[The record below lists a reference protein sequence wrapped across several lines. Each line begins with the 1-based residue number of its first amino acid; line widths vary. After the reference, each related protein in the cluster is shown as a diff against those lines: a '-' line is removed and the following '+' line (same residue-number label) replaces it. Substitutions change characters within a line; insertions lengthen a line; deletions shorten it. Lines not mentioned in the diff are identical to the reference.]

1 MSKKKRML
9 PQAVF
14 IACEGRSTEKNYFRM
29 IGEMFGD
36 ELNYALTV
44 YPDEDEAKPK
54 SDPLGL
60 IHEAIR
66 RKDEG
71 FDELWAVFD
80 KDGYTKHEDAFKL
93 AKENDVRIAF
103 SGIAFEEWVLLH
115 FGRFSASFNKSD
127 CKDANR
133 KYIECGSHKQ
143 SGDCSGT
150 RCVAGYMREHNLFPD
165 YSKSSDRSIYPFL
178 RNKTN
183 DAIHN
188 SAWLRYVMRE
198 EIRQAGERIYVLNPY
213 TDVDLLVKRLTG
225 YDKNHHYFNIDEIIE
240 NELFHARIQIP
251 FPNLIIVA
259 VTPKDGPTTVIN
271 DTNLNEWFSIVSN
284 HKSYP
289 VRLSETYLMIP
300 GKETVINIDMV
311 NGLDAEVEIIFKWR
325 SNDLYHILRE

>member
-1 MSKKKRML
+1 MSKKKRIL
-9 PQAVF
+9 PQAIF
-14 IACEGRSTEKNYFRM
+14 IACEGRSTEKNYFQM
-29 IGEMFGD
+29 IGEIFGD

-60 IHEAIR
+60 IYEAIS

-103 SGIAFEEWVLLH
+103 SSIAFEEWILLH

-133 KYIECGSHKQ
+133 KYIGCGSHKQ
-143 SGDCSGT
+143 PDDCSGT

-165 YSKSSDRSIYPFL
+165 YSKSSDKSIYPFL
-178 RNKTN
+178 RDKTN

-188 SAWLRYVMRE
+188 SAWLRYAMRE
-198 EIRQAGERIYVLNPY
+198 EIRKAGERIFTLNPY
-213 TDVDLLVKRLTG
+213 TDVDVLVKRLTG
-225 YDKNHHYFNIDEIIE
+225 YDKNHHYFNVDETID
-240 NELFHARIQIP
+240 NELFHAHIQIP
-251 FPNLIIVA
+251 LPNLITVA
-259 VTPKDGPTTVIN
+259 VTPKYNIIIIIN
-271 DTNLNEWFSIVSN
+271 DRNLNNWFAVVSN
-284 HKSYP
+284 HKSHPIY
-289 VRLSETYLMIP
+289 LDETYLIIP
-300 GKETVINIDMV
+300 GDETVINIHTD
-311 NGLDAEVEIIFKWR
+311 NDLDTEVEIVFKWL
-325 SNDLYHILRE
+325 SKDFYHILR